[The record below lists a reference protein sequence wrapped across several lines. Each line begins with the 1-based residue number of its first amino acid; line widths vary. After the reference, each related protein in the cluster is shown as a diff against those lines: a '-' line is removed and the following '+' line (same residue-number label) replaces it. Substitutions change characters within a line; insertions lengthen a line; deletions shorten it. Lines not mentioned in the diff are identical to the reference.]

1 MVSDIGQ
8 LEIATQDK
16 VIKLFVD
23 TLGYNYLG
31 DWRDRENNSNVE
43 EIYLKEFLAKQGYDS
58 ELINRAINEF
68 TKGVTNQ
75 AKSLYDKNK
84 EVYNLLRY
92 GLKIKTSVSEIN
104 QTIHFIDWENPE
116 NNNFALASE
125 VTIKG
130 NDGADKRPD
139 LILYVN
145 GIALAIIELKRST
158 VSVAEGIRQ
167 NLDSQNKKFIQH
179 FFSTIQFVLAGNE
192 TEGLRYGTIETK
204 EKYFLTWKEENTQND
219 DNKQSNQLIRHLR
232 QLCNK
237 KRFLELIHD
246 FIVFDSGTKK
256 ISRHN
261 QYFGVKHAQNSIKE
275 KKGGII
281 WHTQGSGKSITMV
294 WLAKWI
300 RENQNNSRILII
312 TDRTELDEQIERIF
326 NGVNEKIYRTQSGQD
341 LITQLNDSR
350 HSIICSLIH
359 KFGSKSEDVS
369 IDEFIEEINKSL
381 SSDFTPYGNLFVFV
395 DECHR
400 TQSGKL
406 HQAMKLILPE
416 ALFIGFTGT
425 PILAK
430 DKVKSTQIFGSYI
443 HTYKFDEA
451 IKDGVI
457 LDLKYEARNID
468 QSITSRHK
476 IDQWFEAKTAQLSDF
491 AKAKLKQKW
500 GTMQNVLSSE
510 SRLNK
515 IVADIILDMNTKPRL
530 ESGLGNA
537 MLIASNIY
545 EACKYYDLFQK
556 LDLKGRC
563 AIVTSYNPNI
573 NDIKGEETGEGQ
585 TDRQFKY
592 EIYQNMFEDL
602 KDLYSTGNNS
612 DTSNPSNFEVEIQKR
627 FIKEPSKMKL
637 LIVVD
642 KLLTGFDAPS
652 ATYLYID
659 KQMQD
664 HGLFQAICRVNR
676 LDGNDKEFGY
686 IVDYKD
692 LFKNIEKSVMDYTS
706 EAFSQYDPADVKGLL
721 LPIAEKSR
729 QRFEETREKL
739 LALCEPVEEP
749 KDSRAY
755 LSYFCARDSG
765 NARQLF
771 ANKSKRIKLYEYIN
785 AYLRAFSNL
794 ANCFVEAGYTQKDFL
809 NFKKEANQFSNILA
823 EIKLNSGDYV
833 DLKIYEPGMRH
844 LIDTYISA
852 SDSEVLSAFDDLS
865 LVNLVIAKGTD
876 FIDKL
881 PTRLKSDEKFT
892 SSAIENNIRKIITEE
907 ELTNPKFYAQMSQL
921 LDDLIEKHRNE
932 TIDYKQYLLE
942 LTKLSRQLNNNN
954 DYPQKINS
962 KARQALFDNLDRDED
977 LAIKLDNAIKAKKK
991 DSWRGNAVKEKEVK
1005 LVIQNILNDED
1016 KACEIFAIVCKQ
1028 NEY

>member
-1 MVSDIGQ
+1 MSDIGQ
-8 LEIATQDK
+8 LEIATQRK

-43 EIYLKEFLAKQGYDS
+43 EKYLKEFLAKQGYDTK
-58 ELINRAINEF
+58 LINKAISEF
-68 TKGVTNQ
+68 TKEVTSQ

-92 GLKIKTSVSEIN
+92 GLKIKTSVGEIN
-104 QTIHFIDWENPE
+104 QTIYFIDWINPE

-130 NDGADKRPD
+130 NDGAVKRPD

-158 VSVAEGIRQ
+158 VSVAEAIRQ

-219 DNKQSNQLIRHLR
+219 ENKRSNQIVTHLS

-256 ISRHN
+256 ICRHN
-261 QYFGVKHAQNSIKE
+261 QYFGVKQAQNFIKD

-326 NGVNEKIYRTQSGQD
+326 KGVNEEIYRTQSGHD
-341 LITQLNDSR
+341 LISQLNDSR

-359 KFGSKSEDVS
+359 KFGSKGEDVS
-369 IDEFIEEINKSL
+369 VDEFIEEINKSL
-381 SSDFTPYGNLFVFV
+381 PNDFAPYGNLFVFV

-406 HQAMKLILPE
+406 HQAMKSILPE

-468 QSITSRHK
+468 QFITSKHK
-476 IDQWFEAKTAQLSDF
+476 IDQWFEATTSQLTDF

-510 SRLNK
+510 SRLSK
-515 IVADIILDMNTKPRL
+515 VVADIILDMNTKPRL

-545 EACKYYDLFQK
+545 EACKYYELFQK

-573 NDIKGEETGEGQ
+573 NDIKGEETGEGE

-592 EIYQNMFEDL
+592 KIYRQMFEDL
-602 KDLYSTGNNS
+602 SDLYSTSNKNNTGNLN
-612 DTSNPSNFEVEIQKR
+612 NFEIEVQKR
-627 FIKEPSKMKL
+627 FINEPSKMKL

-692 LFKNIEKSVMDYTS
+692 LFKNIEKSVIDYTS
-706 EAFSQYDPADVKGLL
+706 EAFSQYDPDDVKGLL
-721 LPIAEKSR
+721 IPNAEKSR
-729 QRFEETREKL
+729 LRFEETREKL
-739 LALCEPVEEP
+739 LALCEPVEDP
-749 KDSRAY
+749 KDSTAY
-755 LSYFCARDSG
+755 LRYFCAKDSG
-765 NARQLF
+765 NAGQLF
-771 ANKSKRIKLYEYIN
+771 ANKSKRLKLYEYIN
-785 AYLRAFSNL
+785 AYLRAFGNL
-794 ANCFVEAGYTQKDFL
+794 VNCFIEAGYTQDDL
-809 NFKKEANQFSNILA
+809 VNFKKEAIEFSKIQD

-852 SDSEVLSAFDDLS
+852 SDSESLTAFNDLS
-865 LVNLVIAKGTD
+865 LIDLVTSNVSG

-881 PTRLKSDEKFT
+881 PDRLKSDEKFT
-892 SSAIENNIRKIITEE
+892 SSTIENNIRRIITEE
-907 ELTNPKFYAQMSQL
+907 ELTNPKFYEQMSKL
-921 LDDLIEKHRNE
+921 LDDLIEQYKNQ

-942 LTKLSRQLNNNN
+942 LTKFGRQLNNNN
-954 DYPQKINS
+954 YPQGINS
-962 KARQALFDNLDRDED
+962 KARQALFDNLDRNQD

-991 DSWRGNAVKEKEVK
+991 DSWRGNAVKEREVK
-1005 LVIQNILNDED
+1005 LVIQNILQDEV
-1016 KACEIFAIVCKQ
+1016 KANEIFAIVNKQ